1 VRRLAIVALLL
12 AGSLAC
18 RGPGGFARLPAGDPR
33 PGRLLAAWEDAA
45 ADRRALRGRA
55 RIEVRGGGVDYSARQ
70 VVVAERPARLRV
82 EVLGLFGQ
90 AVAVL
95 TTDGG
100 RFELFRGEDLSFEEG
115 ELRPDIL
122 WQEARLALRP
132 EEAIAVLLGVPLPEP
147 GLVPLRAAGAD
158 DGSVQV
164 WLAAPG
170 GALRRRLAFDGHG
183 RLAGL
188 EVFDERGELAW
199 RAGWSGFA
207 PVAGVPFAHAISLW
221 VAEGETRAAIT
232 LRDVELNPELP
243 PGIFSVRPAQMAG
256 AGAGGGG

>member
-1 VRRLAIVALLL
+1 MRRLAISALLL
-12 AGSLAC
+12 AATAAC
-18 RGPGGFARLPAGDPR
+18 RGPGGLATLPAGDPR
-33 PGRLLAAWEDAA
+33 PARLLAAFEQAA
-45 ADRRALRGRA
+45 AGRHALRGRA
-55 RIEVRGGGVDYSARQ
+55 RIEVKGGGVDYSARQ

-100 RFELFRGEDLSFEEG
+100 RFELFRGESLSFEEG

-132 EEAIAVLLGVPLPEP
+132 EEAIAVLLGAPLPEP
-147 GLVPLRAAGAD
+147 GLVPLRAAGAE

-164 WLAAPG
+164 SLGAPG
-170 GALRRRLAFDGHG
+170 GEVRRRLSFDEQG

-188 EVFDERGELAW
+188 EVLGEDGELAW
-199 RAGWSGFA
+199 RARWSGFA
-207 PVAGVPFAHAISLW
+207 PVGGVSFAHAIQLW
-221 VAEGETRAAIT
+221 VAEGDTRAAIA

-243 PGIFSVRPAQMAG
+243 PGIFSVRPAQMAT
-256 AGAGGGG
+256 AGGGG

>member
-1 VRRLAIVALLL
+1 VRRLAIAALLL
-12 AGSLAC
+12 VPVAAC
-18 RGPGGFARLPAGDPR
+18 RGPGGFAALPAGDPR

-45 ADRRALRGRA
+45 AARHALRGRA
-55 RIEVRGGGVDYSARQ
+55 RLEVRGGGVDYSARQ

-132 EEAIAVLLGVPLPEP
+132 EEAIAVLLGAPLREP
-147 GLVPLRAAGAD
+147 GLVTLRAAGAD

-164 WLAAPG
+164 SLGAQD
-170 GALRRRLAFDGHG
+170 GALRRRLAFDAQG
-183 RLAGL
+183 RLTGL
-188 EVFDERGELAW
+188 EVFGDEGDLAW
-199 RAGWSGFA
+199 RATWSGFA
-207 PVAGVPFAHAISLW
+207 AVGGVPFAHAIALW
-221 VAEGETRAAIT
+221 VTEGDTRAAIT

-256 AGAGGGG
+256 AGGGG